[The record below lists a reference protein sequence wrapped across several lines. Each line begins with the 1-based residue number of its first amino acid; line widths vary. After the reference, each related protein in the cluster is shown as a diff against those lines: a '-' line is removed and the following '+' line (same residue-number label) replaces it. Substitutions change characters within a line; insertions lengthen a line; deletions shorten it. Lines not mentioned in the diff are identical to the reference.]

1 MRPHGV
7 ALGGQRLPVPFCGAI
22 RLIRRS
28 KFTMKA
34 LEDLLKTIDDF
45 VWGPFFLIPLLLGT
59 GLVLTIRLRGVQF
72 RKLGSA
78 MRLALIDRADE
89 GTDDKDGDISQY
101 QALTTALAA
110 TVGTGNIVGVAT
122 AISVGG
128 PGALFWMWV
137 TGLVGMASKYS
148 EAFLA
153 VRFRHRDVA
162 GEVTGGPQY
171 YLRDAIGGKFG
182 KFLALFFSI
191 AAVFA
196 TFGIGNGTQA
206 NSIAGNVEHSFGVA
220 PWITGIVMTIVTLI
234 VLVGGIQSIGKV
246 TAAFVPVMI
255 VLYVACSLVILTLNI
270 TAIPQAF
277 VTVFTEAF
285 TPTAATGGFL
295 GSTILLAIQM
305 GTARGIFS
313 NESGMGS
320 AAIAAAAA
328 RTTHPTR
335 QGLVSM
341 TQTFI
346 DTLIVVTMTGLVL
359 VLTGEWSAGRGEAST
374 MTGKAFNEGLGVSW
388 GHYIVTIAL
397 VMFAYST
404 MLGWCYYG
412 ERNIEMLFGRKLVM
426 PYRIVFSLAVFV
438 GATTSLDLVWTFSD
452 IANGLMAT
460 PNLIGLLLMSGL
472 IARETKHYLDND
484 PKLKAGRAEV
494 DAFMEGHEGAIDAHW
509 NSIKDSAK
517 HR

>member
-1 MRPHGV
+1 MEAFTEFLN
-7 ALGGQRLPVPFCGAI
+7 ALD
-22 RLIRRS
+22 S
-28 KFTMKA
+28 
-34 LEDLLKTIDDF
+34 F

-59 GLVLTIRLRGVQF
+59 GLWLTIRLTGLQF

-78 MRLALIDRADE
+78 LRLALVDRHDE
-89 GTDDKDGDISQY
+89 GVDAGAGEISQY

-137 TGLVGMASKYS
+137 TGLLGMASKYS

-153 VRFRHRDVA
+153 VRFRHRDVS

-171 YLRDAIGGKFG
+171 YLKDAIGGKLG
-182 KFLALFFSI
+182 TFLSVFFSI
-191 AAVFA
+191 AAVIA

-206 NSIAGNVEHSFGVA
+206 NSIAGNIHNSFGV
-220 PWITGIVMTIVTLI
+220 PTWITGVVMAIVTLV
-234 VLVGGIQSIGKV
+234 VLVGGIKSIGKV
-246 TAAFVPVMI
+246 TAGFVPIMI
-255 VLYVACSLVILTLNI
+255 ILYVGAALVLLGMN
-270 TAIPQAF
+270 AGQIPDAF
-277 VTVFTEAF
+277 AQIFADAF
-285 TPTAATGGFL
+285 TGTAATGGFL
-295 GSTILLAIQM
+295 GSSIMIAVQM

-328 RTTHPTR
+328 QTSHPTR

-346 DTLIVVTMTGLVL
+346 DTIIVVTMTGLVL
-359 VLTGEWSAGRGEAST
+359 VITGQWTGGRANASVLTSQ
-374 MTGKAFNEGLGVSW
+374 AFDVGLGVSW
-388 GHYIVTIAL
+388 GHYIVTVAL

-404 MLGWCYYG
+404 ILGWCYYG
-412 ERNIEMLFGRKLVM
+412 ERNIEKLFGRRWVM
-426 PYRIVFSLAVFV
+426 PYRVVFSLAVFV
-438 GATTSLDLVWTFSD
+438 GCVASLDLVWTFSD
-452 IANGLMAT
+452 LANGLMAT
-460 PNLIGLLLMSGL
+460 PNLIGLLILSGF
-472 IARETKHYLDND
+472 IARETKYYLDHD
-484 PKLKAGRAEV
+484 PKLKANKAEV
-494 DAFMEGHEGAIDAHW
+494 DAFMAGHEGAIDAHW
-509 NSIKDSAK
+509 HGIKHSAR